1 MISKRL
7 SIYGFISAAALVSG
21 VVAGCGGS
29 SSTTGTQTQ
38 VPTSGGSVPIVGTSP
53 TAVPSS
59 PAPQPGQQVQV
70 SVNGTPTSI
79 TGTLPANESI
89 PTNGVVAVIPNP
101 ATPNSPILGNASSAI
116 VRKTTKAPSAI
127 GGSTAP
133 GEVWVDNC
141 DTGVLLNQDG
151 TFPINN
157 GSGFLLIAPGV
168 HTMTIYG
175 PWTIGSGS
183 DMLTVQTF
191 NFGFT
196 VLADG
201 NASFPSV
208 ISGKLP
214 GNGGETY
221 AGNSVKCSYT
231 PLSDFAV
238 GFGQLVLVWP
248 GVTKTQTRSIV
259 NGQVTFSDPLADSTD
274 KVPAGG
280 VTSVTYNWTPSP

>member
-29 SSTTGTQTQ
+29 NSASGSNPQAT
-38 VPTSGGSVPIVGTSP
+38 TSGGSVPQVGTSP

-70 SVNGTPTSI
+70 TVSGAPTTI

-89 PTNGVVAVIPNP
+89 PANGVVAVIPNP
-101 ATPNSPILGNASSAI
+101 ATSSTPILGNASSAI
-116 VRKTTKAPSAI
+116 VRKAAKAPSAI

-141 DTGVLLNQDG
+141 DTGILLNQDG

-157 GSGFLLIAPGV
+157 SGGFLFIAPGV

-175 PWTIGSGS
+175 PWQIGSGTNQ
-183 DMLTVQTF
+183 LTVGTF

-201 NASFPSV
+201 NASFPAV
-208 ISGKLP
+208 ISGKMP
-214 GNGGETY
+214 ANGGETY
-221 AGNSVKCSYT
+221 AGNSVKCSYE
-231 PLSDFAV
+231 PLSDFAT
-238 GFGQLVLVWP
+238 GHGQLILVWP
-248 GVTKTQTRSIV
+248 GVTKTQTRTIV
-259 NGQVTFSDPLADSTD
+259 NGSVTFSDPLADSSD
-274 KVPAGG
+274 QVPMTG
-280 VTSVTYNWTPSP
+280 VTSVTYNWTPQ